1 MINIESYKMKKT
13 ILALSL
19 TAIFSSSVMAETTT
33 TKSIDFTS
41 NVPSLNSMPDIDG
54 GEGSLL
60 PPVLP
65 PLNPKPSIGDN
76 MEIQPEH
83 PTSPGI
89 DNSLPAIPTQ
99 PPVDNTPDRP
109 TPDHSPDWGI
119 NPDKPVDRPEPQV
132 PVQPPVDNT
141 PERPTPDHSPDW
153 GINPD
158 KPVDRPQ
165 PDDASPDYGKEIPT
179 QPPVDNSPDRPQPQ
193 EPTQPPVDDNSP
205 ERPTPDFGD
214 TPDWGI
220 PHATDG
226 ERITALENDF
236 KAMAEE
242 NNRRFNEQDEKI
254 DGVRAGLHAVANARP
269 FVTSGEFAIGAGVG
283 FSGSKEALALGGAY
297 GINEQLSVS
306 GTFHYESSG
315 SYSSSDVA
323 GGVGVQYSFK

>member
-19 TAIFSSSVMAETTT
+19 TAIFSSSVMAET
-33 TKSIDFTS
+33 IQ
-41 NVPSLNSMPDIDG
+41 
-54 GEGSLL
+54 
-60 PPVLP
+60 
-65 PLNPKPSIGDN
+65 NPA
-76 MEIQPEH
+76 EL
-83 PTSPGI
+83 PGI
-89 DNSLPAIPTQ
+89 DNSIPSVSERPSPDFGSTPNWGLGPTQPPMVTEPEWQVPSNPVERPQPDAPVERPQPTDPDFGQAIPTQ
-99 PPVDNTPDRP
+99 PPVDNTPNRP
-109 TPDHSPDWGI
+109 TPDYGDTPHWGI
-119 NPDKPVDRPEPQV
+119 GPDKPVDRPEPVDPDFGQSV
-132 PVQPPVDNT
+132 PEQPPVDNT
-141 PERPTPDHSPDW
+141 P
-153 GINPD
+153 
-158 KPVDRPQ
+158 DRPN
-165 PDDASPDYGKEIPT
+165 PGVPT
-179 QPPVDNSPDRPQPQ
+179 QPPVDNSPERPQPQ

-205 ERPTPDFGD
+205 ERPTPDYGD

-220 PHATDG
+220 PHTTDG
-226 ERITALENDF
+226 ERITTLENDF
-236 KAMAEE
+236 KTMAEE

>member
-1 MINIESYKMKKT
+1 MINIESYQMKKT

-19 TAIFSSSVMAETTT
+19 TAIFSSSVMAET
-33 TKSIDFTS
+33 IQ
-41 NVPSLNSMPDIDG
+41 
-54 GEGSLL
+54 
-60 PPVLP
+60 
-65 PLNPKPSIGDN
+65 NPA
-76 MEIQPEH
+76 EL
-83 PTSPGI
+83 PGI
-89 DNSLPAIPTQ
+89 DNSVPSVSERPSPDFGNTPDWGLGPTQPPMTTEPEWQVPSDPVDRPQPTDPDFGVAVPTQ
-99 PPVDNTPDRP
+99 PPVDNTPNRP
-109 TPDHSPDWGI
+109 TPDYGDTPHWGVG
-119 NPDKPVDRPEPQV
+119 PDKPVDRPEPVDPDFGQTV
-132 PVQPPVDNT
+132 PEQPPIDNSPERPQPQEPVQPPIDDNT
-141 PERPTPDHSPDW
+141 PERPTPD
-153 GINPD
+153 
-158 KPVDRPQ
+158 
-165 PDDASPDYGKEIPT
+165 Y
-179 QPPVDNSPDRPQPQ
+179 
-193 EPTQPPVDDNSP
+193 
-205 ERPTPDFGD
+205 GD

-220 PHATDG
+220 PHATEG

>member
-19 TAIFSSSVMAETTT
+19 TAIFSSSVMAET
-33 TKSIDFTS
+33 IQ
-41 NVPSLNSMPDIDG
+41 
-54 GEGSLL
+54 
-60 PPVLP
+60 
-65 PLNPKPSIGDN
+65 NPA
-76 MEIQPEH
+76 EL
-83 PTSPGI
+83 PGI
-89 DNSLPAIPTQ
+89 DNSVPSISERPSPDFGNTPDWGLGPTQPPMTTEPEWQVPSDPVDRPQPTDPDFGVAVPTQ
-99 PPVDNTPDRP
+99 PPVDNTPNRP
-109 TPDHSPDWGI
+109 TPDYGDTPHWGVG
-119 NPDKPVDRPEPQV
+119 PDKPVDRPEPVDPDFGQTV
-132 PVQPPVDNT
+132 PEQPPIDNSPERPQPQEPVQPPIDDNT
-141 PERPTPDHSPDW
+141 PERPTPD
-153 GINPD
+153 
-158 KPVDRPQ
+158 
-165 PDDASPDYGKEIPT
+165 Y
-179 QPPVDNSPDRPQPQ
+179 
-193 EPTQPPVDDNSP
+193 
-205 ERPTPDFGD
+205 GD

-220 PHATDG
+220 PHATEG

>member
-1 MINIESYKMKKT
+1 MKKT

-19 TAIFSSSVMAETTT
+19 ATIFSSSVIAET
-33 TKSIDFTS
+33 IQ
-41 NVPSLNSMPDIDG
+41 NPAELPS
-54 GEGSLL
+54 
-60 PPVLP
+60 
-65 PLNPKPSIGDN
+65 
-76 MEIQPEH
+76 
-83 PTSPGI
+83 I
-89 DNSLPAIPTQ
+89 DNSVPSIADRPSPDFGDTPEYGKPINPTQ
-99 PPVDNTPDRP
+99 PPVDN
-109 TPDHSPDWGI
+109 
-119 NPDKPVDRPEPQV
+119 
-132 PVQPPVDNT
+132 NT
-141 PERPTPDHSPDW
+141 P
-153 GINPD
+153 
-158 KPVDRPQ
+158 DRPQ

-179 QPPVDNSPDRPQPQ
+179 QPPVDNSPNRPKPDDASPDYGK
-193 EPTQPPVDDNSP
+193 EIPTQPPVDNSP
-205 ERPTPDFGD
+205 DRPSPETPVQPPMDD
-214 TPDWGI
+214 SPEWGI
-220 PHATDG
+220 PHVSDG